1 MKNKPPEKNETNQ
14 LNIMLP
20 EELFERVQTLCA
32 DKDMTIQEFVADAI
46 IEKLNL
52 VYKDRRK
59 RPRL

>member
-1 MKNKPPEKNETNQ
+1 MEKKPSEKIETNQ

-32 DKDMTIQEFVADAI
+32 DKDITIQEFVADAI

-59 RPRL
+59 RSRL

>member
-1 MKNKPPEKNETNQ
+1 MEKKPSEKIETNQ

-20 EELFERVQTLCA
+20 DELLERVQTLCA
-32 DKDMTIQEFVADAI
+32 ERDMTIQEFVADAI
-46 IEKLNL
+46 IEKLEL